1 MTEKEYFESGLSY
14 YGGVIDK
21 YLFEEST
28 TLHESNDDPLL
39 THITALITD
48 ALSRDYQSP
57 LWKHTFRKELM
68 IYLEEVLSLCFPIVK
83 EFYRQKAMIEHF
95 RQLSVQ
101 DKMQMWE
108 LVYATIRN
116 YYSNNE
122 LDVDT
127 FSRLVLEAD
136 RIEDLIAIWNVLEN
150 NWYRENIK
158 KKNSEIERLLEKT
171 KSGITTHSHH
181 YGQKDYRVVK
191 EINDISRQY
200 PILKEIAQVLGR
212 NRHSSLKEDN
222 PLIQKFQPGFVSN
235 HAKNHEVETI
245 CLGDNLCNVVAS
257 ELSFLSDTGLE
268 ELFYYKYATKRL
280 MLFSNK
286 QQASTTTSNSSHMST
301 KHNMGPIIV
310 CIDTSGSMVGLAEK
324 IAKCT
329 LLHLLDMA
337 KSKGRKC
344 YLISFSVR
352 AQAIDLGNPNN
363 WRILNQFINNR
374 FTGGTNAE
382 EMLSIALEMLKQKEY
397 SLADVL
403 IISDFIF
410 PQPSPTTIR
419 AINIAHKSGT
429 HLYGL
434 KIGNHN
440 SSSELFLMKIWRISG
455 NSI

>member
-68 IYLEEVLSLCFPIVK
+68 IYLEEVLSLCFPTVK

-136 RIEDLIAIWNVLEN
+136 KIEDLIAIWNVLEN

-171 KSGITTHSHH
+171 RSGITTHSHH
-181 YGQKDYRVVK
+181 YGQKDYRIVK
-191 EINDISRQY
+191 EIDDISRQY

-212 NRHSSLKEDN
+212 NKHTNLKEDN
-222 PLIQKFQPGFVSN
+222 PLIQIFQPAFISN
-235 HAKNHEVETI
+235 NAQNHEVETI
-245 CLGDNLCNVVAS
+245 CLGDNLSNTVTS
-257 ELSFLSDTGLE
+257 ELSLLSDTGLE
-268 ELFYYKYATKRL
+268 ALFYYKYATKRL
-280 MLFSNK
+280 MLFYNK
-286 QQASTTTSNSSHMST
+286 QQTTTSNSSHMST
-301 KHNMGPIIV
+301 RYNLGPIIV
-310 CIDTSGSMVGLAEK
+310 CIDTSGSMAGIAEK
-324 IAKCT
+324 IAKCV
-329 LLHLLDMA
+329 LLQLLEMA

-363 WRILNQFINNR
+363 WRMLNQFINNR

-382 EMLSIALEMLKQKEY
+382 EMLSIALGTLKQKDY

-403 IISDFIF
+403 IISDFVF
-410 PQPSPTTIR
+410 PKPSPPTIES
-419 AINIAHKSGT
+419 INIAHKNGT
-429 HLYGL
+429 RFYGL
-434 KIGNHN
+434 KIGNHQCTYD
-440 SSSELFLMKIWRISG
+440 
-455 NSI
+455 SIIERMWSFI

>member
-1 MTEKEYFESGLSY
+1 MTEKEYIESGLSY
-14 YGGVIDK
+14 YGEVIDK
-21 YLFEEST
+21 YLFEDST

-39 THITALITD
+39 VQITALVTD

-57 LWKHTFRKELM
+57 LWKHTFRRELM
-68 IYLEEVLSLCFPIVK
+68 IYLEEVLSMCYPIVK
-83 EFYRQKAMIEHF
+83 EFYRQAAMIEYF
-95 RQLSVQ
+95 RQLSAQ
-101 DKMQMWE
+101 EKMQMWE

-122 LDVDT
+122 LDVNT
-127 FSRLVLEAD
+127 YSRLILEAE
-136 RIEDLIAIWNVLEN
+136 RIEDLIATWNIFES
-150 NWYRENIK
+150 NWCRENIK
-158 KKNSEIERLLEKT
+158 KKNSEIERLLKET
-171 KSGITTHSHH
+171 RSGITTHSHN

-191 EINDISRQY
+191 EIDDISRQY
-200 PILKEIAQVLGR
+200 PILTEIAKVLGR
-212 NRHSSLKEDN
+212 NKHTNLKEDN
-222 PLIQKFQPGFVSN
+222 PLMQKFQPAFTSN
-235 HAKNHEVETI
+235 HASNQQIETI

-257 ELSFLSDTGLE
+257 ELSLLSDTGLE
-268 ELFYYKYATKRL
+268 ALFYYKYATKRL

-286 QQASTTTSNSSHMST
+286 QQTSITSSNRNHMST
-301 KHNMGPIIV
+301 RHNMGPVIV
-310 CIDTSGSMVGLAEK
+310 CIDTSGSMAGLAEK

-363 WRILNQFINNR
+363 WRVLNQFINNK

-382 EMLSIALEMLKQKEY
+382 EMLSVALSTLKQKDY

-410 PQPSPTTIR
+410 PQPSPAIVE
-419 AINIAHKSGT
+419 AINKAHKNGT
-429 HLYGL
+429 RFYGL
-434 KIGNHN
+434 KIGYHKCTYD
-440 SSSELFLMKIWRISG
+440 SFLSYMWMVLVK
-455 NSI
+455 

>member
-1 MTEKEYFESGLSY
+1 MTEKEYIKSGLSF

-39 THITALITD
+39 THITSLVTD
-48 ALSRDYQSP
+48 ALSGEYQSP

-68 IYLEEVLSLCFPIVK
+68 IYLEEVLSMCYPVVK

-150 NWYRENIK
+150 NWCRENVK

-171 KSGITTHSHH
+171 RSSITTHSHN
-181 YGQKDYRVVK
+181 YGQKDYRIIKV
-191 EINDISRQY
+191 IDDISRQY
-200 PILKEIAQVLGR
+200 PILKEIVQVLGR
-212 NRHSSLKEDN
+212 NKHTNLKEDN
-222 PLIQKFQPGFVSN
+222 PLIQKFQPAFISN
-235 HAKNHEVETI
+235 NAQNHEAETI
-245 CLGDNLCNVVAS
+245 CLGDNLSNIVAS
-257 ELSFLSDTGLE
+257 DLSLLSDTGLE
-268 ELFYYKYATKRL
+268 ALFYYKYATKRL

-286 QQASTTTSNSSHMST
+286 QQTTTSNSCHMST
-301 KHNMGPIIV
+301 RYNMGPIIV
-310 CIDTSGSMVGLAEK
+310 CIDTSGSMAGIAEK
-324 IAKCT
+324 IAKCV
-329 LLHLLDMA
+329 LLQLLEMA

-382 EMLSIALEMLKQKEY
+382 EMLSVALETLKQKDY
-397 SLADVL
+397 SLAGVL

-410 PQPSPTTIR
+410 PKPSPATIES
-419 AINIAHKSGT
+419 INIAHKNGT
-429 HLYGL
+429 RFYGL
-434 KIGNHN
+434 KIGNHQC
-440 SSSELFLMKIWRISG
+440 SYD
-455 NSI
+455 SIIERMWSFI